1 MPDWLQLV
9 RDRLSR
15 LDLDSV
21 EKEQVCAEL
30 AAHLSETY
38 ESLRREGLTHSKAE
52 QIALA
57 VAGDWENL
65 RNEIRRVRLGEY
77 DMTNRVTQ
85 LWLPGML
92 TFTVSIALEV
102 FGQRLGPRPFFL
114 HLEQGTPI
122 LPFYS
127 GWLLTLP
134 LAGAIGAYLSN
145 RAGGTPRMMFA
156 ASAFPVLLYVAVFSI
171 ASPGLFMG
179 HNLPLQIVAAVL
191 LKMVL
196 GWVLIPGLA
205 LLVGGLP
212 IHFFT
217 IRGVARS

>member
-15 LDLDSV
+15 LALDSV

-38 ESLRREGLTHSKAE
+38 ESLRRQGLTHSEAE

-65 RNEIRRVRLGEY
+65 RNEIRRVRFGEY

-92 TFTVSIALEV
+92 TFTVSIALV
-102 FGQRLGPRPFFL
+102 VLGQRLGPRPFFL
-114 HLEQGTPI
+114 HLDKGTPI
-122 LPFYS
+122 LAFYS

-145 RAGGTPRMMFA
+145 RAGGSPRMMLA
-156 ASAFPVLLYVAVFSI
+156 ASAFPVLPYVAVFSI
-171 ASPGLFMG
+171 ASPGLSMG
-179 HNLPLQIVAAVL
+179 HNLPLQIVAPVL
-191 LKMVL
+191 LRMVL